1 MAVTGNEP
9 VSTADLKM
17 ACDAL
22 GERFSEIY
30 SSIQSTINGMQDQIN
45 WLYDDYMKPVTLF
58 TGNATS
64 ATVNQSI
71 TQFKTLTISGT
82 TDNGSTPYTGTV
94 SATVGRQYVDAGN
107 GVYVDISQSGSSY
120 IFVPGD
126 YSNPKPVVK
135 ITSIVGNK

>member
-1 MAVTGNEP
+1 MVTGAEP
-9 VSTADLKM
+9 VCVDDLKM

-30 SSIQSTINGMQDQIN
+30 GSIQSTINGMQDQIN
-45 WLYDDYMKPVTLF
+45 WLYDDYMKPVTLW

-64 ATVNQSI
+64 ATVSQSI
-71 TQFKTLTISGT
+71 AQFKTLTISGT
-82 TDNGSTPYTGTV
+82 TDNGSTPYMGTV

-107 GVYVDISQSGSSY
+107 GVYIDIRQSGSSY